1 MAKKQTKSPTFAVLP
16 HRPGRHQDVH
26 FYYKVKEVTS
36 DGTTSEVLVWKY
48 HPALFEIG
56 STVTDQIIALL
67 SKAGIIVRYY
77 DPEERKWLDQ
87 SDSEGLVPVPGQRDG
102 GWNQPDLEEF
112 KKDYLGVHFGAPEN
126 A

>member
-16 HRPGRHQDVH
+16 YRQDKHQDIH
-26 FYYKVKEVTS
+26 FYYIVKERRT
-36 DGTTSEVLVWKY
+36 DGFMGEVLVWKY
-48 HPALFEIG
+48 TQTTFGIG
-56 STVTDQIIALL
+56 GTVRDEIIALL

-77 DPEERKWLDQ
+77 DPEEKKWLDQ

-102 GWNQPDLEEF
+102 GWNQPELEEF
-112 KKDYLGVHFGAPEN
+112 KKDYLGVHFGAPVD

>member
-16 HRPGRHQDVH
+16 YRQDRHQDIH
-26 FYYKVKEVTS
+26 FYYVVKERT
-36 DGTTSEVLVWKY
+36 DEGLSEALVWKY
-48 HPALFEIG
+48 HPTSFGIG
-56 STVTDQIIALL
+56 GTVRDQIIALL
-67 SKAGIIVRYY
+67 SKAGMIVRYY

-102 GWNQPDLEEF
+102 GWVQPDLEEF
-112 KKDYLGVHFGAPEN
+112 KKDYLGVHFGAPVN